1 MKAEGISWKDIGII
15 MGGKN
20 KDVVK
25 ARYKELMAAKD
36 KEDAVAGK
44 SESSKGNDAQV
55 KKGKEGKK
63 HKEGKTDKEGKSQ
76 EGKWK
81 ESKEK
86 ELRSILKKS
95 GKEKKNHHSNRL
107 EEGST
112 AGRPIVNITIEEDDE
127 LTKDDVSRQSACARL
142 SVSLSNTQRS

>member
-1 MKAEGISWKDIGII
+1 MKAQGISWKDIGII
-15 MGGKN
+15 MGGKD
-20 KDVVK
+20 KAVVK

-44 SESSKGNDAQV
+44 SESSEGKDAQG

-63 HKEGKTDKEGKSQ
+63 HKEGKTDKGGKSQ

-86 ELRSILKKS
+86 ELKSILKKG
-95 GKEKKNHHSNRL
+95 GKEKKNHDSNKL
-107 EEGST
+107 EEEST

-127 LTKDDVSRQSACARL
+127 LSKNDVSCQSVCACL
-142 SVSLSNTQRS
+142 SVSLSNTHSS